1 MKEAFD
7 SLTNIEEKK
16 LVIFLI
22 YTRLMK
28 NKLKLTDKIPELS
41 PNLSNNDLNLG
52 LFYSGEINDLDFVEA
67 TIDEIKEALKNTIK
81 EDNDKKEGLVDILSN
96 YINNLYSN
104 NIEKQF
110 WFHILSIKPKNKINL
125 KFPGWKIL
133 HQLSNTKIKSLLG
146 LNE

>member
-1 MKEAFD
+1 
-7 SLTNIEEKK
+7 
-16 LVIFLI
+16 
-22 YTRLMK
+22 MK
-28 NKLKLTDKIPELS
+28 NKLKLTDKTPGLS

-52 LFYSGEINDLDFVEA
+52 LFYSGEVNDFDVEA
-67 TIDEIKEALKNTIK
+67 TIDEIKEALEKTI
-81 EDNDKKEGLVDILSN
+81 ENNDKKEGLVDILSN
-96 YINNLYSN
+96 YINNLDSN

-125 KFPGWKIL
+125 KYPNWSKL